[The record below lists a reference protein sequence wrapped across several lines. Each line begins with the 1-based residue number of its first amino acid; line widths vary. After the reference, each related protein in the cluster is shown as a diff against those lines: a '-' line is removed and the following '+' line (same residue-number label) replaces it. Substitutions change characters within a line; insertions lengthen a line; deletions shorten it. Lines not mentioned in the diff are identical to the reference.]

1 MENHKHLPVSLRK
14 ILTLY
19 RKRAPA
25 DCGRLPDLYT
35 KNITR
40 IGPRRNMNK
49 MHTAAMPT
57 GIPASGCRR
66 PGIRSGRG
74 PGCKKTVDV
83 KSFSAIFLFF
93 RI

>member
-49 MHTAAMPT
+49 MHTAAMP
-57 GIPASGCRR
+57 S
-66 PGIRSGRG
+66 GIRSGRG
-74 PGCKKTVDV
+74 PGCKKTVEV
-83 KSFSAIFLFF
+83 KNFSAIFLFF